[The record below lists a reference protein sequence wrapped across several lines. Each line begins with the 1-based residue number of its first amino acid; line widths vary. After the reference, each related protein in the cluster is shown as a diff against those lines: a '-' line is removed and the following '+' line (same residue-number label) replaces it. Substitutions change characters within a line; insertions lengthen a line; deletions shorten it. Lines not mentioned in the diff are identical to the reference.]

1 MFGGNTKTGRLN
13 DVYIMTLDG
22 INVVINYTQWF
33 WQQLQQK
40 NKQYLSFQNFKK
52 MKKYGPWP
60 KKRSS
65 HAACV
70 LNYDQEYP
78 QLLVAGGL
86 DENTQALGDLWLLSV
101 DHGMW
106 IKV

>member
-1 MFGGNTKTGRLN
+1 MFGGYTKTGRVN

-22 INVVINYTQWF
+22 IDAVCYYGTGDMIVP
-33 WQQLQQK
+33 
-40 NKQYLSFQNFKK
+40 FQNFRK
-52 MKKYGPWP
+52 MRKYGPWP

-65 HAACV
+65 HTACV
-70 LNYDQEYP
+70 LNYDQEFP
-78 QLLVAGGL
+78 QVLIAGGL

-106 IKV
+106 IEVFKLVY

>member
-1 MFGGNTKTGRLN
+1 MVLT
-13 DVYIMTLDG
+13 
-22 INVVINYTQWF
+22 VIER
-33 WQQLQQK
+33 
-40 NKQYLSFQNFKK
+40 YLFFQNFKK
-52 MKKYGPWP
+52 MRKYGPWP

-70 LNYDQEYP
+70 LNYDQEFP

-101 DHGMW
+101 DQGMW